1 MNNRSSHRSKFWLY
15 AFLSLVLLT
24 CLWAGWRDFDPWLS
38 QDEIREDIRST
49 IRFAIRFLVQ
59 FLVPAAILFYFGTE
73 AAARL
78 RGKRRKSG
86 SAD

>member
-1 MNNRSSHRSKFWLY
+1 MTNSTSHRSKFWLY
-15 AFLSLVLLT
+15 TFLTLVLVT

-49 IRFAIRFLVQ
+49 IRLAIQVLVQ
-59 FLVPAAILFYFGTE
+59 FLVPAAILFYFGAE

-86 SAD
+86 DAG